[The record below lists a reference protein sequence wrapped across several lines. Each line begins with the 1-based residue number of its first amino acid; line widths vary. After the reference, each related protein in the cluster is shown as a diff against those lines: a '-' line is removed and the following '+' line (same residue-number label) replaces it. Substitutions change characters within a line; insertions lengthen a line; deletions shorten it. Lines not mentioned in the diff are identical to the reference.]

1 MSILIK
7 GRSMPDN
14 CQECVCLN
22 DEYLYC
28 QAVGRKPSDD
38 NLMNTRPDWCPLIEI
53 QSHGRLVDADSY
65 AQEIRERHESA
76 SEWYKKATDDEI
88 LARAESA
95 MITFT
100 ECFLTLKKMPTV
112 IPAEES
118 E

>member
-7 GRSMPDN
+7 GMEMPDN
-14 CQECVCLN
+14 CNSCPFSVNGFCVVSPKRAN
-22 DEYLYC
+22 GE
-28 QAVGRKPSDD
+28 AMSKRTTT
-38 NLMNTRPDWCPLIEI
+38 NWCPLIEI
-53 QSHGRLVDADSY
+53 PPHGRLVDADAY

-100 ECFLTLKKMPTV
+100 ECFLTLKKMSTV

>member
-1 MSILIK
+1 MSVLIK
-7 GRSMPDN
+7 IKKMPEN
-14 CQECVCLN
+14 CQECFCLN
-22 DEYLYC
+22 DEYFYC
-28 QAVGRKPSDD
+28 QAMSRKPSDE
-38 NLMNTRPDWCPLIEI
+38 NVIKKRPDWCPLIEI
-53 QSHGRLVDADSY
+53 PPHGRLVDADAY

-100 ECFLTLKKMPTV
+100 ECFLTLKKMSTV